1 MEGGRTAK
9 GYSLGQFESASRCL
23 QAAMRQSDRCV
34 REALGRAGLRYL
46 AGAMGIDGAET
57 QRGISAPAR
66 AQVGN
71 LAR

>member
-46 AGAMGIDGAET
+46 AGAMGIDGVDAQGAT
-57 QRGISAPAR
+57 TPTPAL
-66 AQVGN
+66 VGN
-71 LAR
+71 QR